1 MGGVVGL
8 SFPGLSVLPLSS
20 VMPGPLETFCS
31 MPDAFT
37 AAGDDVDC
45 PSLALKR
52 CLFPETDDEVECADL
67 RLDSGDG
74 GEYECGYGWTAD

>member
-8 SFPGLSVLPLSS
+8 PLPGLSVLPLSS
-20 VMPGPLETFCS
+20 VMPGPLGIFCS
-31 MPDAFT
+31 KPDALT

-52 CLFPETDDEVECADL
+52 CLLPETDDEVECADL
-67 RLDSGDG
+67 RLDRGDG
-74 GEYECGYGWTAD
+74 GE